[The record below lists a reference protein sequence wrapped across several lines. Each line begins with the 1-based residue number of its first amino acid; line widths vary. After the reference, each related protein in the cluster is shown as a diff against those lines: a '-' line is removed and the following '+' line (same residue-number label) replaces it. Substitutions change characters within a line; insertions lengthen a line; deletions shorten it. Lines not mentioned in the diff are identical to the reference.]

1 MCTKNKKLLSAED
14 ADKKYHKGA
23 NQTMSNNLPAIVN
36 PTVNLPILTQPN
48 EVQEYMLENLD
59 GITPD
64 FPRVKFPSGG
74 NLAFEIPGEDEAD
87 VAKELIGVV
96 VDQHSANAY
105 WSKRFDGEKN
115 APDCTSMDGK
125 IGFAPEG
132 ANVPWAG
139 GCQECATCPFNQW
152 GTAVDQNGN
161 KTNGKACKNM
171 KRVALLREG
180 EILPLIITIPPT
192 SVKAW
197 NAYMVNLTS
206 KLKKFYGVVTKIK
219 LQKAKNS
226 GGIEYSEGVF
236 TRVKDLTKEEIEH
249 MKAYVAGIKPVLRNV
264 TIDVTD
270 YDVQETAGTSTDE
283 DIA

>member
-1 MCTKNKKLLSAED
+1 
-14 ADKKYHKGA
+14 
-23 NQTMSNNLPAIVN
+23 MSNNLPAIVN

-206 KLKKFYGVVTKIK
+206 KLKKFYGVVTKIR

-249 MKAYVAGIKPVLRNV
+249 MKAYVASIKPVLRNV
-264 TIDVTD
+264 TIDVSD
-270 YDVQETAGTSTDE
+270 YAVEETGAGNNTDE